1 MKLYT
6 GIGDKG
12 RTQLFGGQEVPKDHL
27 RVEAYGSV
35 DELNSALGLAVTACD
50 HDELRPLLIQLQSR
64 CFDLGADL
72 ATPRRGK
79 ASGMAQHVKR
89 VEQGWVDHVEQQID
103 TISEKLT
110 PLQNF
115 ILPGGTELAARLH
128 LARTSCRRAE
138 RRLVALKEVEDV
150 GDAIPVYLNRVSDL
164 LFACARWANQLAGVE
179 DVPWVAKQ

>member
-35 DELNSALGLAVTACD
+35 DELNSALGLAVVTCD
-50 HDELRPLLIQLQSR
+50 NDDLRRLLINLQSR

-72 ATPRRGK
+72 ATPRDSK
-79 ASGMAQHVKR
+79 ASEHVKR
-89 VEQGWVDHVEQQID
+89 VEQQWVVEVEGQID
-103 TISEKLT
+103 TISEGLK
-110 PLQNF
+110 PLKTF

-128 LARTSCRRAE
+128 LARTVCRRAE
-138 RRLVALKEVEDV
+138 RRLVALKEIEDV
-150 GDAIPVYLNRVSDL
+150 GEAIPVYLNRVSDL
-164 LFACARWANQLAGVE
+164 LFACARWANQLANVN
-179 DVPWVAKQ
+179 DVPWVAKK

>member
-35 DELNSALGLAVTACD
+35 DELNSALGLAAAACD
-50 HDELRPLLIQLQSR
+50 HDDLRGLLIELQSR

-72 ATPRRGK
+72 ATPREGK
-79 ASGMAQHVKR
+79 ASGMAGKVKR
-89 VEQGWVDHVEQQID
+89 VEQDWVTEVERRID
-103 TISEKLT
+103 AISDGLPPIKH
-110 PLQNF
+110 F

-138 RRLVALKEVEDV
+138 RRLVALKEVENV
-150 GDAIPVYLNRVSDL
+150 GEAIPVYLNRVSDL
-164 LFACARWANQLAGVE
+164 LFACARWANQLEGVA
-179 DVPWVAKQ
+179 DVEWVAKR